1 MGLERPEAD
10 AVEQSQDITP
20 DEEEPDEYEVRGEVP
35 LEADEADAVEQE
47 RAVAPD
53 DDDYR

>member
-10 AVEQSQDITP
+10 AVEQSQDGTA

>member
-1 MGLERPEAD
+1 MSDMGLE
-10 AVEQSQDITP
+10 
-20 DEEEPDEYEVRGEVP
+20 YEVLGEVP